1 MRMRTRMVE
10 NVVQK
15 AGLKI
20 YFVCMQQNF
29 TRLSACNHVGWVA
42 LPRGS
47 ERGQGALS
55 YLARGREWQPA
66 TYIRVGRGGRRHAL
80 DAPEIQIGYAM

>member
-1 MRMRTRMVE
+1 MVE
-10 NVVQK
+10 YVAQK
-15 AGLKI
+15 VYLKI
-20 YFVCMQQNF
+20 YFVRLQHNF
-29 TRLSACNHVGWVA
+29 KHLSACNHVGWAA

-55 YLARGREWQPA
+55 YLALGSEWQAA

-80 DAPEIQIGYAM
+80 DAPEILIRNAM